1 MFVKKLFILMLLLL
15 GFGED
20 FSYVFGKWLSE
31 MVNFSFNF
39 KVLTSKAFSKR
50 FCSIFCSSFSQ
61 LISNFDLFN
70 SSILKSKAAR
80 STLFLDSS
88 SSSKIFCFSSSNDRS
103 NKSNFP
109 LVRSS
114 AYCTINFA
122 CSAVFLRMISFWR
135 HFRKA
140 ETREIWCFI
149 AIIWFRFCRISGNLK
164 SFIICS

>member
-1 MFVKKLFILMLLLL
+1 
-15 GFGED
+15 
-20 FSYVFGKWLSE
+20 

-39 KVLTSKAFSKR
+39 KVLTSRAFSKC

-61 LISNFDLFN
+61 LISNLDLFN

-103 NKSNFP
+103 NKSNF
-109 LVRSS
+109 LFVRSS

-122 CSAVFLRMISFWR
+122 CSAVFLRSLTERYEVSDDALERRRPGKFGV
-135 HFRKA
+135 
-140 ETREIWCFI
+140 
-149 AIIWFRFCRISGNLK
+149 SLP
-164 SFIICS
+164 